1 MRQKNWVW
9 SLGILVMGCF
19 IYGCAT
25 PAAIKQASRS
35 QLELIKTVD
44 SAVQDFS
51 AALGRYYTDKENLI
65 KQEGH
70 MKLARQA
77 IESSLTDTKKAEKVG
92 VLYDIYQDK
101 VERYI
106 DYGLDKDE
114 LTARQLDLEK
124 KLEKESGLVEKAVIS
139 IQLDNI
145 KQQLAELNN
154 MPEPVKNLASAF
166 NGEIR
171 AVRSTS
177 EENLKMLGLLRSQ
190 LALML
195 TLQEKVDAWLSIDV
209 SITQD
214 QANAMEKTFIDAY
227 NGLSGGQK

>member
-139 IQLDNI
+139 IQLDN
-145 KQQLAELNN
+145 